1 MTYGLEKHAGRGS
14 RSRRVAPRRARHKT
28 SEPAVETPSVVYFDP
43 ADRGRSRGT
52 HGPPGRTTG
61 SAKRPN
67 ARMTEPDP
75 ETIERARGGDVQA
88 YGEIVRYYQAPVLS
102 TIHRLIGGQ
111 YANEVEDLGQD
122 LFFKIYRALHRFDPD
137 RGVKFSTWLFTSVK
151 NLCYDHLRKRRL
163 PTESLDR
170 AAGDDEDRAPLQVA
184 SPGRTPHETTETG
197 ELGQRIAKAVQRL
210 PMDQR
215 VVFVLREYERF
226 SYEEIAQMT
235 ETSIGTVKSRL
246 FRAKENLRFMLS
258 DYVRTT

>member
-1 MTYGLEKHAGRGS
+1 MREASPDRSAGF
-14 RSRRVAPRRARHKT
+14 ARAAMAA
-28 SEPAVETPSVVYFDP
+28 ELLDAETERDL
-43 ADRGRSRGT
+43 ALRWRD
-52 HGPPGRTTG
+52 
-61 SAKRPN
+61 KRDD
-67 ARMTEPDP
+67 A
-75 ETIERARGGDVQA
+75 
-88 YGEIVRYYQAPVLS
+88 
-102 TIHRLIGGQ
+102 
-111 YANEVEDLGQD
+111 
-122 LFFKIYRALHRFDPD
+122 ALHRLVTAYLRLAIAMASRYRRYGASMNDLVQEAGVGLMKAASKFDPD